1 MWLTGFD
8 ARSLQHTVR
17 VDKPMRGHTYKRS
30 PASIRVFHDK
40 PSGRVVDYLGLAQ
53 ELKLAFGAVAEGEGN
68 KRQRSTGRRRLLL
81 SGESKQAARRQAVA

>member
-30 PASIRVFHDK
+30 PASI
-40 PSGRVVDYLGLAQ
+40 RVVDYLGLAQ